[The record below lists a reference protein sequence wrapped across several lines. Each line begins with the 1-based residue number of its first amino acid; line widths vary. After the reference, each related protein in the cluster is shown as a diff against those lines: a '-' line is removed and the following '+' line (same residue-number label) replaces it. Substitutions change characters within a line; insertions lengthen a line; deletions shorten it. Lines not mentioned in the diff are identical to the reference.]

1 MRRGMPTMAW
11 KRGRQALIT
20 TLLVLIGLTASW
32 TALSP
37 SSPVDA
43 LAQSAENS
51 VVWTDYDVT
60 IDVREDGTMHITERQ
75 LVEFDGYFSNGFA
88 NIPLGRVEGIENVS
102 VAVANDPAGTPEP
115 LDYLPP
121 RRYGENAGTF
131 TYSEQAGELAIDYG
145 FESTSPSD
153 DVRLILLEYDVLG
166 AIRVYENLDP
176 ANQQVW
182 WIAISETVTD
192 VAPVESA
199 SATINLPEAVPA
211 DQTIAFPEDVQAS
224 GSSYTWEASN
234 LGQGEELNV
243 RLQFPPITDAPV
255 PAWQVQDDQLRQER
269 QEREERSAI
278 AGTIM
283 LVAGLLLLFAGGVA
297 AYLLWFVRGRDPE
310 VGMVAE
316 YIPEPPDDLRP
327 GAAGTLIDERAH
339 SRDVV
344 ATVLDLVRRN
354 VIKLNNMEGSATS
367 TGVELE
373 KLPYSEMLEP
383 YEQTLL
389 DVVFGPGAEAGARV
403 EVPSVA
409 GAFASENDHIHEG
422 FYQELVD
429 HKYFRESPERT
440 RDRMR
445 RIFRLVPLISAAVVI
460 AVIVLVGAT
469 TMWAW
474 FPILI
479 GLVFFLF
486 AGRLADAMPGK
497 TRAGAESAAK
507 WRAFKAYLEDIGQR
521 RDLTESRD
529 ILEKYL
535 PYAVAFGLDESWV
548 SRFAYAPP
556 VATQDIFGGGGMVVV
571 TGSPLGGGVGRRRHR
586 GGGWTTYPIGGYG
599 GGYGGYGGFGGSLG
613 GGQGVPGGQGTAGGG
628 VDVPDLQ
635 DMSDSAGRGL
645 QGGSNDFF
653 GMLGTV
659 ARAFAASSGSGS
671 FGSSGRGGGFSGGG
685 GFGGGGGGGGG
696 GGRGFS

>member
-1 MRRGMPTMAW
+1 MRRALPTTTW
-11 KRGRQALIT
+11 QRDRRGEITVLLAVVGLIT
-20 TLLVLIGLTASW
+20 SLTA
-32 TALSP
+32 LLFP
-37 SSPVDA
+37 HPA
-43 LAQSAENS
+43 LAQSDAPS

-60 IDVREDGTMHITERQ
+60 IDVREDGTMHVTERQ
-75 LVEFDGYFSNGFA
+75 LVEFDGYFGNGFA
-88 NIPLGRVEGIENVS
+88 NIPLARVEGIENVS
-102 VAVANDPAGTPEP
+102 VAVATDAQGNPEP
-115 LDYLPP
+115 LDYLAP
-121 RRYGENAGTF
+121 RRYDENAGTF

-145 FESTSPSD
+145 FESTSLDD

-166 AIRVYENLDP
+166 GIRVYEDLDP

-182 WIAISETVTD
+182 WIAISEAVTD

-199 SATINLPEAVPA
+199 SVTLNLPEAVPP
-211 DQTIAFPEDVQAS
+211 DQTIAFPEDVQVN
-224 GSSYTWEASN
+224 GSSYTWEASD
-234 LGQGEELNV
+234 LGEGEELNV
-243 RLQFPPITDAPV
+243 RLQFPPITAASV
-255 PAWQVQDDQLRQER
+255 PDWQVRDDQLRQER

-310 VGMVAE
+310 VGLVAE
-316 YIPEPPDDLRP
+316 YITEPPDDLRP
-327 GAAGTLIDERAH
+327 GAAGTLLDETAH

-344 ATVLDLVRRN
+344 ATVLDLVQRK
-354 VIKLNNMEGSATS
+354 VIRLNSMDGAGHS

-373 KLPYSEMLEP
+373 RLQHSETLEP

-389 DVVFGPGAEAGARV
+389 DVIFGPGAEAGTKV
-403 EVPSVA
+403 EVPDVA
-409 GAFASENDHIHEG
+409 GAFAAENDHIHEG

-445 RIFRLVPLISAAVVI
+445 RIFRLVPLVSAAVVI
-460 AVIVLVGAT
+460 AVIVVVGAT
-469 TMWAW
+469 TTWAL

-479 GLVFFLF
+479 GIVFFLA
-486 AGRLADAMPGK
+486 AGRLANAMPGK
-497 TRAGAESAAK
+497 TMAGSESAAK
-507 WRAFKAYLEDIGQR
+507 WRAFKAYLQDISQR
-521 RDLTESRD
+521 RDLKESRD
-529 ILEKYL
+529 ILEKYV

-556 VATQDIFGGGGMVVV
+556 VATPDIFGGGGRMVVV
-571 TGSPLGGGVGRRRHR
+571 GGDPWSGGMGRRRRR

-599 GGYGGYGGFGGSLG
+599 GYGGPGGSG
-613 GGQGVPGGQGTAGGG
+613 GGQGRPGGPGSSGGG
-628 VDVPDLQ
+628 FDMPDLQ
-635 DMSDSAGRGL
+635 DASDSAGRGL
-645 QGGSNDFF
+645 QGGSNDFL

-659 ARAFAASSGSGS
+659 AKAFAASSGSGS

-685 GFGGGGGGGGG
+685 GFGGGG
-696 GGRGFS
+696 